1 MNTLLRK
8 SQQEIQRIQNTLQ
21 QVASLTHDA
30 HSLIHLYTIKHK
42 IILLKGGSGSVET
55 SRNLADITS
64 RNHEKWSEVKQLY
77 THQTNLQSELNS
89 LQSIQQDLIQ
99 ALQPQDMED
108 FSTLDPEHKTQS
120 CQKQQKHTDKVRYY
134 SQKRLKNKL
143 GKTTRLNTGLSKY
156 K

>member
-8 SQQEIQRIQNTLQ
+8 KQQEIQRIQNILQ

-30 HSLIHLYTIKHK
+30 HSLIRLYTIEHK
-42 IILLKGGSGSVET
+42 IILLKDGSGSVET
-55 SRNLADITS
+55 SHNLADIKS
-64 RNHEKWSEVKQLY
+64 RNLEKWSEVKQLY

-108 FSTLDPEHKTQS
+108 FSTLDTEDNTQS
-120 CQKQQKHTDKVRYY
+120 CQKQQNYTYKARYY
-134 SQKRLKNKL
+134 GQKRLKNKL
-143 GKTTRLNTGLSKY
+143 RKTTRLHTGLSKY